1 MHTATAPMCLA
12 QNMSIN
18 NKLYV
23 RSEYIANK
31 NINSPS
37 EIKVLLLNFSM
48 ALPVT
53 PQSYRTLLG
62 FLHLLDGVKGGNFLL
77 IRRKHPYP
85 HVD

>member
-37 EIKVLLLNFSM
+37 EIKVLLLQYRGPVHSFSK
-48 ALPVT
+48 
-53 PQSYRTLLG
+53 QE
-62 FLHLLDGVKGGNFLL
+62 
-77 IRRKHPYP
+77 
-85 HVD
+85 